1 MRGLWFGILLL
12 TVSTANA
19 GPVLFA
25 NQQTLFGTS
34 DRDMETLST
43 SYPQAPSL
51 TGRSV
56 GLDALASH
64 LGLSGGRLTFY
75 EYTDRPGTD
84 RETRMTLG
92 VGGKGLVFRV
102 VW

>member
-12 TVSTANA
+12 TVSAANA

-25 NQQTLFGTS
+25 SHQTLFGTH
-34 DRDMETLST
+34 DRDTETLST

-51 TGRSV
+51 TGRPI

-64 LGLSGGRLTFY
+64 LGLSGGRLTVY

-84 RETRMTLG
+84 RETHMTLG
-92 VGGKGLVFRV
+92 VGGKGLLFRV

>member
-12 TVSTANA
+12 SVSAANA

-25 NQQTLFGTS
+25 NQKTLFGTNG
-34 DRDMETLST
+34 RDTEMLST

-51 TGRSV
+51 TGRSI

-84 RETRMTLG
+84 RETRMTFG
-92 VGGKGLVFRV
+92 VGGKGLLFRV